1 MVFLSS
7 SLLTTLLPHSAAQIR
22 LQLRSLLNTSPFRRF
37 ASACNTNNVEP
48 FGRHHTFL
56 LDRPSLR
63 ALGRAA
69 CGASARTTQPL
80 AHSAPSRRS
89 ALLLLLAK
97 K

>member
-7 SLLTTLLPHSAAQIR
+7 SLLTTLLPHSTAHTR
-22 LQLRSLLNTSPFRRF
+22 LRLRSSLNTSPFRRF

-48 FGRHHTFL
+48 FGHHHTFL
-56 LDRPSLR
+56 LYRPLLR

-80 AHSAPSRRS
+80 AHFAPSRRV
-89 ALLLLLAK
+89 LLF
-97 K
+97 